1 MSLFGRPKYS
11 KVLIKKKDIP
21 QGLWEKCKNCQE
33 IIHKTQLEENLM
45 TCPKCNY
52 LYPLSSVKRIAS
64 LIDEGSFHELFSELK
79 SADPLNFFD
88 SKSYPDRQQESIKKT
103 GLNEA
108 VVTGWGTI
116 DSTPTAIGAMEFA
129 FMGGSMGSV
138 VGEKITRVIEF
149 AVEKYLP
156 VIIISA
162 SGGARMQESI
172 LSLMQMAKTSAA
184 LGRLREA
191 GLPYIS
197 VLSNPTTGGTS
208 ASFASLGDVIIA
220 EPKALIGF
228 AGPRVIQQ
236 TIKQDLPDGFQKSEF
251 LLEHGLIDMIVE
263 RKDLKE
269 TISFILSF
277 LLNGK
282 KSDQLQPVGAGISS
296 RNEEKESKSVGNNGK
311 GNVKDLKTAKS
322 LTK

>member
-1 MSLFGRPKYS
+1 
-11 KVLIKKKDIP
+11 
-21 QGLWEKCKNCQE
+21 
-33 IIHKTQLEENLM
+33 
-45 TCPKCNY
+45 
-52 LYPLSSVKRIAS
+52 
-64 LIDEGSFHELFSELK
+64 
-79 SADPLNFFD
+79 
-88 SKSYPDRQQESIKKT
+88 
-103 GLNEA
+103 
-108 VVTGWGTI
+108 
-116 DSTPTAIGAMEFA
+116 
-129 FMGGSMGSV
+129 
-138 VGEKITRVIEF
+138 
-149 AVEKYLP
+149 
-156 VIIISA
+156 
-162 SGGARMQESI
+162 
-172 LSLMQMAKTSAA
+172 MAKTSAA